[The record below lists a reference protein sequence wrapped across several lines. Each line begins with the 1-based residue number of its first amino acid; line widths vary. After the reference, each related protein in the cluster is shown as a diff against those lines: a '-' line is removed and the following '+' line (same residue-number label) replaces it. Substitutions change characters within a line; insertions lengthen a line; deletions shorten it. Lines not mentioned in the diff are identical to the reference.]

1 MSKKE
6 KPSVEELHKKI
17 MNIRKTRARLL
28 EDVKDL
34 SSEAT
39 GELEEMVM
47 GSPLESAAIIFLAG
61 LVLGVL
67 VGTSTRR
74 R

>member
-34 SSEAT
+34 SSEAK

-61 LVLGVL
+61 LVLGVFL
-67 VGTSTRR
+67 GTSTRR

>member
-17 MNIRKTRARLL
+17 MNIRKTRERLL

-34 SSEAT
+34 SSEAK

-67 VGTSTRR
+67 LGTSTRR